1 MSWSLGYGLEDKGV
15 VVTGA
20 AGDIG
25 RSVAAGFASAG
36 ARVCAVDLNQAAL
49 NDVVSALEEPHR
61 HYSIVADLT
70 DLTGH
75 GPLLQRAAD
84 EFGRLDVLAHLAAVI
99 RRAHDV
105 SEITEED
112 WDVQLDANLKAA
124 FFVCREAAELMK
136 KQGRGGRIINFTS
149 QSWWSGGFGGS
160 TVYSASKGGV
170 VSFTRGLAR
179 TYGPE
184 GVLINTVSPGL
195 VDSRMFRSG
204 MTVEQAES
212 LIKEVPLRRAATP
225 EEVAGTVLFLA
236 SDHAS
241 YITGATLNVSG
252 GFLMY

>member
-61 HYSIVADLT
+61 HYSIAADLT

-212 LIKEVPLRRAATP
+212 LIKEVPLRRTAIP